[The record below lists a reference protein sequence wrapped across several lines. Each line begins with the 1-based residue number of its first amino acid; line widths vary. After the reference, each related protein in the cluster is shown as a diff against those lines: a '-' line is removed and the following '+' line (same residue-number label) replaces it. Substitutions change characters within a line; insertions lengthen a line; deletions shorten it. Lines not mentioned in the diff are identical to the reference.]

1 MNYGVVA
8 YLNSVTKAEILLP
21 EEAENSYDV
30 SADRSVFAAYFECMK
45 AAGNVQSA
53 SLNGYFRVLK
63 KFNPSLNLHQFM
75 FCIQVF
81 EELKFINIEENPFS
95 VSFNKGIRADLNT
108 SEIYSFIK
116 EKLKA

>member
-1 MNYGVVA
+1 
-8 YLNSVTKAEILLP
+8 
-21 EEAENSYDV
+21 
-30 SADRSVFAAYFECMK
+30 
-45 AAGNVQSA
+45 
-53 SLNGYFRVLK
+53 
-63 KFNPSLNLHQFM
+63 M